1 MSCTWLSNL
10 SFWPFVASFAIALT
24 CAWLSDN
31 HSKRN

>member
-1 MSCTWLSNL
+1 MSYTWLSNL
-10 SFWPFVASFAIALT
+10 SLWPLLASIAIALT